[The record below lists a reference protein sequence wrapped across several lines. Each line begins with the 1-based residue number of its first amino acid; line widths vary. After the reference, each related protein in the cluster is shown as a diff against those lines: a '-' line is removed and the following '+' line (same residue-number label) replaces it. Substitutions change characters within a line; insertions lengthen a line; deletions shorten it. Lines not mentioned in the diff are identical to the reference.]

1 MTPLEARAWLNLAV
15 FDTLG
20 PLIRAPV
27 VEALMPVGIL
37 RDYQLDLL
45 RRAAHAMALGYRRI
59 LLVLPTGGGKTV
71 LASAMM
77 ASALAQRDRSQFIVH
92 RKELIDQTSETFTE
106 QGLLH
111 GFVASGRPMA
121 GEQDLITLAGVQTLV
136 RRLDVLLPPRFAIVD
151 ESHHATAASWANVLD
166 YYGDRDCFV
175 LGLTA
180 TPERLDG
187 KGLDEHFDI
196 MIVGPSTADLIEAE
210 WLSPF
215 DYYAPGVPDLSG
227 IHTTAGD
234 FNRGEI
240 DELMNEP
247 KLVGDIVSHY
257 QRLAAGEQGIVFAAS
272 RAHSKSIVEAF
283 LREGVEAAH
292 VDGTMSTEARRDI
305 VMAHRRGDLAVM
317 SNVDLFGEGFDV
329 PAVSYV
335 GLARPTKSLALHLQQ
350 AGRGLRI
357 SPGKER
363 AIICDHAGNAF
374 RHGLPDEPRE
384 WSLQGRKGR
393 AASSNPN
400 SDATPVHQCD
410 TCFRVTP
417 SSVKVCP
424 GCDTPFPV
432 KKQTDP
438 KQEQGELAKLER
450 VERAKRRK
458 IEERACR
465 TYEDFLQLAITRG
478 YSKPQGWARIRMSM
492 KARGG
497 RR

>member
-1 MTPLEARAWLNLAV
+1 MTPLEARAWLNFSV

-20 PLIRAPV
+20 PLLRVPV
-27 VEALMPVGIL
+27 AETLMPVDIL

-45 RRAAHAMALGYRRI
+45 RRAIAAMQLGYRRI

-92 RKELIDQTSETFTE
+92 RKELIDQTSDTFTA
-106 QGLLH
+106 QGLAH
-111 GFVASGRPMA
+111 GFIASGRPA
-121 GEQDLITLAGVQTLV
+121 PTQSDLITLAGVQTLV
-136 RRLDVLLPPRFAIVD
+136 RRLDLILPPRLAIVD
-151 ESHHATAASWANVLD
+151 ESHHATATSWANVLE
-166 YYGDRDCFV
+166 YYGEQDCFT

-187 KGLDEHFDI
+187 KGLDEHFDV
-196 MIVGPSTADLIEAE
+196 MIVGPSTADLIEAG

-257 QRLAAGEQGIVFAAS
+257 LKLAPGEQGIVFAAS
-272 RAHSKSIVEAF
+272 RNHSRSIVDAF
-283 LREGVEAAH
+283 LREGVKAAH
-292 VDGTMSTEARRDI
+292 VDSETPDRKDI
-305 VMAHRRGDLAVM
+305 VDAHKAGALTIM
-317 SNVDLFGEGFDV
+317 SNCELFGEGFDV

-357 SPGKER
+357 SPGKQR
-363 AIICDHAGNAF
+363 AVICDHAGNAF

-393 AASSNPN
+393 LASSNPN
-400 SDATPVHQCD
+400 ADATPVHQCE

-417 SSVKVCP
+417 SAVKICP
-424 GCDTPFPV
+424 GCETPFPV
-432 KKQTDP
+432 KAQADP
-438 KQEQGELAKLER
+438 KQEAGELAKLER
-450 VERAKRRK
+450 VARAKKRK
-458 IEERACR
+458 AEEGLCR
-465 TYEDFLQLAITRG
+465 TFDDFLKLAIARG
-478 YSKPQGWARIRMSM
+478 YDKPQGWARVRMSM
-492 KARGG
+492 RARGG
-497 RR
+497 FR